1 MKNRFSTIFCVFITL
16 FGLNLVAFAQEVSIP
31 DPNLA
36 AAVRKAFSLPPEE
49 PITQQLM
56 LELTKLTAQ
65 RAQISNLTGLEHAT
79 NLTNLNLNSNQISDI
94 SALSELTQLKVLSL
108 GSNQITDISPLA
120 GLTELRT
127 LWLSSNQIN
136 DISALIELTRL
147 ENLFLGS
154 NQISDISPLTDLTKL
169 EYLSLFSNQIKD
181 LSPLSAL
188 TELTILSLISNK
200 ISDLNPLTNLTNLSE
215 LYLNDN
221 EIRDLMPLAGLTQLE
236 SLLLGSNQISI
247 LKPLRELTQ
256 LVELDLESNQIR
268 IVTPLK
274 ALTQL
279 ETLNLNSNQISS
291 IRPLRELPNLEALYI
306 ADNPISDI
314 FQIHQMIAAGVAVD
328 FETSVPDESQVA
340 LTRVLFNEIRN
351 ATDDKNDWIE
361 LKNIS
366 NSDIPLAEW
375 EISIL
380 TREGGTVNSE
390 VDIVSFPDYTL
401 QADGILLITNADP
414 STTPLLKGRNIKT
427 PDVRKGAQHSYLV
440 ANKLKLPNV
449 PYLLILRSARD
460 KNGTQEAVE
469 DVAGSYF
476 FDEQTADQPL
486 TAGTAWQRATIS
498 EVGYV
503 GEAWEAS
510 GYKGGIGYQPKAAKD
525 TSHGTPGYP
534 NALVSQSPAGQIS
547 ISEVMFTDKIGNRS
561 VPQWIELNNNSH
573 TEAVNLTGW
582 EVVIEV
588 RHGPKHK
595 HVIFQLKDVSVLP
608 NQTVLL
614 VSNIAR
620 NTNITNIPKSRIYD
634 LYVHNLIDLLFQLP
648 DRKLVSADGFFLQL
662 STPDGTVID
671 TVGNLDGDSETQDT
685 PVWDLPSGKTDSGA
699 RSSILRRYHKATR
712 KAMIGT
718 EASSWRSATE
728 AKLGKPAYFGNA
740 TDIGNPGYTLGG
752 ILPVTLSYFRAET
765 TDQGVIVKWTTEAE
779 VDNAGFNILRSETK
793 NGTYKI
799 INSTLIQGAGT
810 TGERNEYTWIDTTA
824 KPNTIYYY
832 RIEDVSYA
840 GEHKQLDTVRLR
852 GLVSAAGKRTTSW
865 ADLKTQE

>member
-1 MKNRFSTIFCVFITL
+1 MKNRFSTIFCVFITI
-16 FGLNLVAFAQEVSIP
+16 FGLNLVASAQEVSIP
-31 DPNLA
+31 DSNLA
-36 AAVRKAFSLPPEE
+36 SAVRTTLSLPQEE

-56 LELTKLTAQ
+56 QKLVILSAQ
-65 RAQISNLTGLEHAT
+65 GAQISDLTGLEHAT
-79 NLTNLNLNSNQISDI
+79 NLEILNLKSNQISDI
-94 SALSELTQLKVLSL
+94 TALADLTQLDLLSL
-108 GSNQITDISPLA
+108 A
-120 GLTELRT
+120 
-127 LWLSSNQIN
+127 
-136 DISALIELTRL
+136 
-147 ENLFLGS
+147 
-154 NQISDISPLTDLTKL
+154 
-169 EYLSLFSNQIKD
+169 SNQIKD
-181 LSPLSAL
+181 ISPLSAL
-188 TELTILSLISNK
+188 T
-200 ISDLNPLTNLTNLSE
+200 NLSM
-215 LYLNDN
+215 LWLN
-221 EIRDLMPLAGLTQLE
+221 E
-236 SLLLGSNQISI
+236 NQISI
-247 LKPLRELTQ
+247 LKSLSGLTQ
-256 LVELDLESNQIR
+256 LEILYLNSNQIR

-274 ALTQL
+274 SLTYL

-291 IRPLRELPNLEALYI
+291 IRPLRELPNLEVLYI
-306 ADNPISDI
+306 GDNPISDI

-328 FETSVPDESQVA
+328 LETSVPNESQVA
-340 LTRVLFNEIRN
+340 MTRVLFNEIRN
-351 ATDDKNDWIE
+351 ASNDRNDWIE

-366 NSDIPLAEW
+366 NSDVSLSEW
-375 EISIL
+375 EIGIL
-380 TREGGTVNSE
+380 TREGETVKSE
-390 VDIVSFPDYTL
+390 IDIVSFPDYTL
-401 QADGILLITNADP
+401 PADGILLITNTDP
-414 STTPLLKGRNIKT
+414 NATTLLRGQNIKT
-427 PDVRKGAQHSYLV
+427 PDIRRGAQHDYLV
-440 ANKLKLPNV
+440 SDKLKLPIT
-449 PYLLILRSARD
+449 PYLLILRSALD

-469 DVAGSYF
+469 DVSGSYF

-503 GEAWEAS
+503 NAAWKAS
-510 GYKGGIGYQPKAAKD
+510 GYKAGIGYQPTAPKD
-525 TSHGTPGYP
+525 TSHGTPGYA
-534 NALVSQSPAGQIS
+534 NDALLSRSHTGQIS

-648 DRKLVSADGFFLQL
+648 DRKPVSADGFFLQL
-662 STPDGTVID
+662 STPDGIVVD
-671 TVGNLDGDSETQDT
+671 TVGNLDGDSETQDA
-685 PVWDLPSGKTDSGA
+685 PVWELPSGTTETGA
-699 RSSILRRYHKATR
+699 RSSILRRYHHVTR
-712 KAMIGT
+712 MPLIGT
-718 EASSWRSATE
+718 DVSSWRRATE
-728 AKLGKPAYFGNA
+728 AKLGKSTYFGNA

-779 VDNAGFNILRSETK
+779 VDNAGFNILRSETE
-793 NGTYKI
+793 NGTYKV

-824 KPNTIYYY
+824 KPNTVYYY

-852 GLVSAAGKRTTSW
+852 GLVSAASKRTTSW